1 MKLLQMKRGK
11 SLQYD
16 ELGEALDDVE
26 EEQHN
31 LERMMRR
38 KDPKI
43 TREGIRLKSEKYRA
57 LEQHRRDIID
67 ALRRESSL
75 RRDTQPIKS
84 TSTPRYR
91 GKPRPQDY
99 EFWTIR

>member
-1 MKLLQMKRGK
+1 M
-11 SLQYD
+11 SL
-16 ELGEALDDVE
+16 EEALDDVE

-31 LERMMRR
+31 LEMMMRR
-38 KDPKI
+38 QDPKI
-43 TREGIRLKSEKYRA
+43 TREGMRLKSEKFRA

-67 ALRRESSL
+67 ALRREA
-75 RRDTQPIKS
+75 RNRDTQPIKS

>member
-16 ELGEALDDVE
+16 ELEEALDDVE

-31 LERMMRR
+31 LEMMMRR
-38 KDPKI
+38 QDPKI
-43 TREGIRLKSEKYRA
+43 TREGMRLKSEKFRA

-67 ALRRESSL
+67 ALRREA
-75 RRDTQPIKS
+75 RNRETQPIKS
-84 TSTPRYR
+84 TSAPRYR